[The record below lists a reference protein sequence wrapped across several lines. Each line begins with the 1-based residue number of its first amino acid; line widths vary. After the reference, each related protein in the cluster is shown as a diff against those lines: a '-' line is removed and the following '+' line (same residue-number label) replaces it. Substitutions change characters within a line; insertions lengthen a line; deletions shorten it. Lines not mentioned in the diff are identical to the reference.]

1 MSRSKLKA
9 KFEMIDTKKP
19 RSFARYLLWS
29 GLNVDKQGAVTATS
43 LIFLRIAEVIKAVLC
58 VDYKILSVFG
68 YLWPA

>member
-29 GLNVDKQGAVTATS
+29 GLNVDKQGAV
-43 LIFLRIAEVIKAVLC
+43 
-58 VDYKILSVFG
+58 D
-68 YLWPA
+68 